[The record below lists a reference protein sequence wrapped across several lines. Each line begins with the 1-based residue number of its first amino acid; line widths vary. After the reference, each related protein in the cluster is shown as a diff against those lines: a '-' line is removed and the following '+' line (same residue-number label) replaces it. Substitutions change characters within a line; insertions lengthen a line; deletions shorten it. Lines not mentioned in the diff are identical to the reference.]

1 MCPQEA
7 GRLPPAVGPRR
18 PGADER
24 ARLEVCLHLHPGV
37 LPQPGGERPGQ
48 DQKEIIGTLS
58 VAFNPVPAEHE
69 RRLKSRT
76 SLNRTLTFLKGKAAT
91 RECKCSIRQML
102 VC

>member
-24 ARLEVCLHLHPGV
+24 ARLEVCLHVHPGV
-37 LPQPGGERPGQ
+37 LPLPGGERPGQ
-48 DQKEIIGTLS
+48 DQKEIIGTLN
-58 VAFNPVPAEHE
+58 VAFNSVHAEHE

-76 SLNRTLTFLKGKAAT
+76 FFKPNVDIFEGESCRA
-91 RECKCSIRQML
+91 
-102 VC
+102 